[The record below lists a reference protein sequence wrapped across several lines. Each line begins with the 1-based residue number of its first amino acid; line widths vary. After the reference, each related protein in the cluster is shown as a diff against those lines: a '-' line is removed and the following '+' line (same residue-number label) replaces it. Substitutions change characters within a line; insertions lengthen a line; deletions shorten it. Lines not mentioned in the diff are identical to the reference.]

1 MSPRNGSKGEKK
13 KKERKKKKV
22 KPRNEEQLS
31 LCFTIKARPELCIFF
46 SPSSLINNVLF
57 SPLVYLDI
65 LQKKKQTLESA
76 RRSGLRTRKRFAN
89 ARFNQK
95 RIAGN
100 ERTPRQRY
108 RHVAPD
114 SIEIKHVIRHQKPFP
129 VQVRSMQ
136 MSVAVA
142 VR

>member
-1 MSPRNGSKGEKK
+1 MGEKK
-13 KKERKKKKV
+13 EKKKKV

-65 LQKKKQTLESA
+65 LQKKKQKKQTLESA

-89 ARFNQK
+89 AHFNQK